1 MVHLTSLL
9 LATATV
15 VGSVVSAAPTSEPN
29 PFQGKD
35 RHVVQSYG
43 KKLDQTIAAF
53 EARNDTLNAARTRTV
68 QQKIS
73 TFTWV
78 TSRAHLSNITTT
90 IAEARAQKKKG
101 NDMIVGLVLYNLPDR
116 DCSAGES
123 AGELAL
129 DNDGFRLYKSQFV
142 DKYAK
147 LVKEA
152 KDLTFAIVLEPDS
165 LGNAVTNQ
173 AIAACAKATP
183 FYEQGI
189 AYAIA
194 KLQAPNLHLYV
205 DAAHGGWLG
214 WADNL
219 APTAAVFAKVV
230 ALAQKITSKAKIR
243 GFATNVSNY
252 NAFNARVRENYT
264 EYSPSWD
271 ESHYAS
277 ALAPYLEAQGLPSKF
292 IVDQGRVALLGAR
305 EEWGEWCNIAPSG
318 FGPLPTTKTNNT
330 LVDSLVWIKPG
341 GESDGRC
348 GLDGAPAAGA
358 WFDEYVQMLVQNADP
373 PLQPTYKKA

>member
-1 MVHLTSLL
+1 MVHFTSLI
-9 LATATV
+9 LATAAV
-15 VGSVVSAAPTSEPN
+15 VGSVSAAPAPEPN
-29 PFQGKD
+29 PFEGKD
-35 RHVVQSYG
+35 RHVVSSYG
-43 KKLDQTIAAF
+43 KKLDQTIATFQAK
-53 EARNDTLNAARTRTV
+53 NDTLNAARTRTV
-68 QQKIS
+68 AEKVS
-73 TFTWV
+73 TFTWI

-90 IAEARAQKKKG
+90 VAEARKQKKKG
-101 NDMIVGLVLYNLPDR
+101 KEMIVGLVLYNLPDR

-123 AGELAL
+123 AGELTL
-129 DNDGFRLYKSQFV
+129 DNDGYRLYKSQFV

-152 KDLTFAIVLEPDS
+152 NDLTFAIVLEPDS

-173 AIAACAKATP
+173 GIEACAKATP

-189 AYAIA
+189 AYAIS
-194 KLQAPNLHLYV
+194 KLQAPNIHLYV

-219 APTAAVFAKVV
+219 KPTAEVFAKVV
-230 ALAQKITSKAKIR
+230 AMAKKLNSKAKIR
-243 GFATNVSNY
+243 GYATNVSNY
-252 NAFNARVRENYT
+252 NSFNAKVRENYT

-277 ALAPYLEAQGLPSKF
+277 ALSPFLEAEGLPSKF
-292 IVDQGRVALLGAR
+292 IIDQGRVALPGAR
-305 EEWGEWCNIAPSG
+305 EEWGEWCNVSPSG
-318 FGPLPTTKTNNT
+318 FGALPTTQTDNPH
-330 LVDSLVWIKPG
+330 VDSLVWIKPG

-348 GLDGAPAAGA
+348 GLEGAPAAGV
-358 WFDEYVQMLVQNADP
+358 WFDEYVQILVKNADP

>member
-1 MVHLTSLL
+1 MVHFTSLI
-9 LATATV
+9 LATAAV
-15 VGSVVSAAPTSEPN
+15 VGSVAAAPEPDVN

-35 RHVVQSYG
+35 RHVVSSYG
-43 KKLDQTIAAF
+43 KKLEQTIAAF
-53 EARNDTLNAARTRTV
+53 QAKNDTLHAARTRTV
-68 QQKIS
+68 QQKVS

-90 IAEARAQKKKG
+90 IAEARQQKKKG
-101 NDMIVGLVLYNLPDR
+101 KDMIVGLVLYNLPDR

-123 AGELAL
+123 AGELQI
-129 DNDGFRLYKSQFV
+129 DSDGYRIYKSQFV

-173 AIAACAKATP
+173 GIEACAKATP
-183 FYEQGI
+183 IYEQGI
-189 AYAIA
+189 AYAIS
-194 KLQAPNLHLYV
+194 KLQAANIHLYI

-219 APTAAVFAKVV
+219 KPTAQVFAKVV
-230 ALAQKITSKAKIR
+230 AMAKKLNPASKIR
-243 GFATNVSNY
+243 GYATNVSNY
-252 NAFNARVRENYT
+252 NSFNAKVRENYT

-277 ALAPYLEAQGLPSKF
+277 ALAPYLEAEGLPSKF
-292 IVDQGRVALLGAR
+292 IIDQGRVAMSGAR
-305 EEWGEWCNIAPSG
+305 EAWGEWCNVSPSG
-318 FGPLPTTKTNNT
+318 FGPLPSTKTDNAH
-330 LVDSLVWIKPG
+330 VDSLVWIKPG

-348 GLDGAPAAGA
+348 GLEGAPAAGA
-358 WFDEYVQMLVQNADP
+358 WFDEYVQMLVKNADP
-373 PLQPTYKKA
+373 PLEPTYKKV

>member
-9 LATATV
+9 LATAAV
-15 VGSVVSAAPTSEPN
+15 VGSVAAAPKPPVVEPN
-29 PFQGKD
+29 PWEGKD
-35 RHVVQSYG
+35 RHVVQSYS
-43 KKLDQTIAAF
+43 KKLDQTIAVF
-53 EARNDTLNAARTRTV
+53 EGKGDKLNAARTRTV

-90 IAEARAQKKKG
+90 IAEARQQKKKG
-101 NDMIVGLVLYNLPDR
+101 KEMIVGLVLYNLPDR

-123 AGELAL
+123 AGELSL
-129 DNDGFRLYKSQFV
+129 DNDGFRIYKSQFV

-173 AIAACAKATP
+173 DNAACAKATP

-189 AYAIA
+189 AYAIS
-194 KLQAPNLHLYV
+194 KLQAPNIHLYI

-214 WADNL
+214 WTDNL
-219 APTAAVFAKVV
+219 APTAAVFSKV
-230 ALAQKITSKAKIR
+230 LKMAQKLSSKAKIR
-243 GFATNVSNY
+243 GFSTNVSNY
-252 NAFNARVRENYT
+252 NSFNAKVRENYT

-277 ALAPYLEAQGLPSKF
+277 SLATVLEAEGLPSKF
-292 IVDQGRVALLGAR
+292 IVDQGRVALPGAR
-305 EEWGEWCNIAPSG
+305 AEWGEWCNVEPSG
-318 FGPLPTTKTNNT
+318 FGRIPSTQTNNT
-330 LVDSLVWIKPG
+330 HVDSLVWIKPG
-341 GESDGRC
+341 GESDGEC
-348 GLDGAPAAGA
+348 GLAGAPIAGA
-358 WFDEYVQMLVQNADP
+358 WFDEYVQMLVKNADDS
-373 PLQPTYKKA
+373 LKPTY